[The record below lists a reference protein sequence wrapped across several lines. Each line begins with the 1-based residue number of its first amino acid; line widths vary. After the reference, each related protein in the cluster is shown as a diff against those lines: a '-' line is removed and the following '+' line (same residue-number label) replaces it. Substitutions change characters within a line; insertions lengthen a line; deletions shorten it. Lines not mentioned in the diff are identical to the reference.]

1 MSEAGLFQ
9 KCPSVGAHSGVTL
22 QQTYYLL
29 FCHFGFSTT
38 NLGQDSISAP
48 EMSDS
53 LTASRALTR
62 AGVHGHTIS
71 LTLDAE
77 WVCPSGGGGGGW
89 GKRGASGRGGC
100 FLRCIFS

>member
-29 FCHFGFSTT
+29 FCHFGFSTA

-53 LTASRALTR
+53 LTASHARPGSPYTHSQFLIA
-62 AGVHGHTIS
+62 S
-71 LTLDAE
+71 P
-77 WVCPSGGGGGGW
+77 PSGCVLSRWVGVGMGGGGW
-89 GKRGASGRGGC
+89 MPAFSE
-100 FLRCIFS
+100 CIFS